1 MWRTGYL
8 ELTGHLNWTHAAR
21 RSGLIGLRGRFC
33 AAIRCIL
40 PTTDRCAR
48 PGVVAETGPNGEN
61 CHTLVIRMSYAC
73 HTLCDRQKPRQINAM
88 TRAAPVCANLPRAP
102 RQAFVNR
109 RAAA

>member
-1 MWRTGYL
+1 MQRL
-8 ELTGHLNWTHAAR
+8 DL
-21 RSGLIGLRGRFC
+21 
-33 AAIRCIL
+33 AIAGGAGGFTPPSVASC
-40 PTTDRCAR
+40 PPPSVAPAPAFWPK
-48 PGVVAETGPNGEN
+48 PGQNGEN
-61 CHTLVIRMSYAC
+61 SHTLVIQMSYAC